1 MMLEKLGAMAPL
13 NTATVEGQK
22 QTLMQR
28 MQAAVDDPSINP
40 PEAGIN
46 PPEPGH
52 DVKPIAPDIAEVTRE
67 MARKW
72 WCTEFMQAMIF
83 GDEEKLG
90 PKPDE
95 Y

>member
-28 MQAAVDDPSINP
+28 MQAAADDPSINP
-40 PEAGIN
+40 PE
-46 PPEPGH
+46 PGH
-52 DVKPIAPDIAEVTRE
+52 DIKPIAPDMAEVTRE

>member
-1 MMLEKLGAMAPL
+1 MIEILGVATPL
-13 NTATVEGQK
+13 NEGSLQARQ

-40 PEAGIN
+40 PEPGID

-52 DVKPIAPDIAEVTRE
+52 DVKPIPPDMAEVTRE

-72 WCTEFMQAMIF
+72 WCHEFMQAMIF

-90 PKPDE
+90 PKPE
-95 Y
+95 EA